1 MDSNTPICFLSSL
14 IILLQ
19 VVLLG
24 RTKEKE
30 EVQKIVSEDEILP
43 PRVEDMGNYRLYIC
57 SGPAKLIG
65 IIDDKT
71 CL

>member
-1 MDSNTPICFLSSL
+1 MIRKEMDSNTPICYLSSL

-43 PRVEDMGNYRLYIC
+43 PRVEEL
-57 SGPAKLIG
+57 
-65 IIDDKT
+65 
-71 CL
+71 